1 MPLHYAR
8 DGYTFRAD
16 AQALAIEP
24 GPKPITLTRPELQQ
38 LGLDIRDD
46 HRIPLAE
53 AADHPE
59 PVIDAIVSA
68 LQEAMMRCRGSEEIW
83 MAMNLKRAMILIGG
97 LDEKVAQEILDQEGA

>member
-16 AQALAIEP
+16 VQSLTIDP

-46 HRIPLAE
+46 HKIPLAE
-53 AADHPE
+53 ATEHPE
-59 PVIDAIVSA
+59 PAIDAIVSA
-68 LQEAMMRCRGSEEIW
+68 LNEALKRCRGPEELW
-83 MAMNLKRAMILIGG
+83 MAMNLRRAIVLVGG
-97 LDEKVAQEILDQEGA
+97 LDEKVAQEILDQEGV